1 MGLGDVYKRQ
11 IHNNAVEFADLIKG
25 QNLSDKEIASYLME
39 SRGMELLGVVS
50 SSKLRTIQSFI
61 DHERRNKIYNRLG
74 QLEKQ
79 NRELLQIMEVNKLN
93 VERLMVVAEDFQ
105 LALTN
110 SVKKLAPSLSKLQES
125 IVTIAQSL
133 LQNLN
138 RDDRRKLEKI
148 RKS

>member
-1 MGLGDVYKRQ
+1 
-11 IHNNAVEFADLIKG
+11 
-25 QNLSDKEIASYLME
+25 
-39 SRGMELLGVVS
+39 
-50 SSKLRTIQSFI
+50 
-61 DHERRNKIYNRLG
+61 
-74 QLEKQ
+74 
-79 NRELLQIMEVNKLN
+79 MEVNKLN

>member
-1 MGLGDVYKRQ
+1 MYKRQ

-25 QNLSDKEIASYLME
+25 QNLSDKEIAQYLME

-74 QLEKQ
+74 VIEKQ
-79 NRELLQIMEVNKLN
+79 NKKLYEIIEINKLN

-110 SVKKLAPSLSKLQES
+110 SVKKLAPSLVKLQDS
-125 IVTIAQSL
+125 LVTIAHAML
-133 LQNLN
+133 NNLN